1 VSTWVNG
8 VLIEAP
14 AQLLHVVVKNGSVT
28 LYGGVLNSADSAI
41 AGMQANNAPGAFS
54 LDSDLMIGGHWPGQ

>member
-1 VSTWVNG
+1 MAGSTTDDPPTG
-8 VLIEAP
+8 DHA
-14 AQLLHVVVKNGSVT
+14 LHVVVKNGSVT
-28 LYGGVLNSADSAI
+28 LYGAVLNSADSAI